1 MAVLAAAAP
10 YIGLASAAT
19 QAYSGIQQGKAAK
32 ANAESVAIQKERAG
46 KAAQAEAQQQAIQER
61 KKANYAESRALAVA
75 ASSGAGVKTPTVQNI
90 LGDLHEQ
97 GDYNVLS
104 TLFSGDSEAEA
115 YNLSATATRN
125 EGRAAKRASYL
136 NAGSTILQ
144 GVSSFY
150 SRYNSNASS
159 ADSIANYSPAK
170 STAGDYYKSN
180 STMGYA

>member
-1 MAVLAAAAP
+1 MALLAAVAP
-10 YIGLASAAT
+10 YIGLASAGA
-19 QAYSGIQQGKAAK
+19 QAYSSIQSGKAQK
-32 ANAESVAIQKERAG
+32 ANAESIAIQKERAG

-75 ASSGAGVKTPTVQNI
+75 SASGAGVNNPTVQNL
-90 LGDLHEQ
+90 LGNLQEQ

-104 TLFSGDSEAEA
+104 TLYSGDSEAEQ

-150 SRYNSNASS
+150 SKYNSNASS
-159 ADSIANYSPAK
+159 ADSIANYKPPK
-170 STAGDYYKSN
+170 STAGDYYKST
-180 STMGYA
+180 SSLGYA